1 MLIFSRP
8 SRPSCRDGKKLR
20 PARGAQQATP
30 CAGLLRINTTS
41 GFAAPRHADTG
52 NSAISKCAR
61 IILRARIGTARPP
74 QRNFRWRGQAGLSGF
89 LILFA
94 ILVGLGQVGSSQME
108 ERRRF
113 PRTEMNEPAF
123 VSAGGS
129 VMRCTLLNMSAEGC
143 AIEVNEPAF
152 VPQRFRLV
160 LASDSSIVRDCQ
172 IAWIQQNRI
181 GVTFVSVPQAR
192 IPAAD
197 EPTSA

>member
-1 MLIFSRP
+1 
-8 SRPSCRDGKKLR
+8 
-20 PARGAQQATP
+20 
-30 CAGLLRINTTS
+30 
-41 GFAAPRHADTG
+41 
-52 NSAISKCAR
+52 
-61 IILRARIGTARPP
+61 
-74 QRNFRWRGQAGLSGF
+74 
-89 LILFA
+89 
-94 ILVGLGQVGSSQME
+94 ME

-113 PRTEMNEPAF
+113 PRTEINEPAF
-123 VSAGGS
+123 VSSGGS

-181 GVTFVSVPQAR
+181 GITFVTVPRAST
-192 IPAAD
+192 PAAD